1 MSIQEVDK
9 MSNKGSWIPISADND
24 ESLEDGDEDN
34 VTNGEYY
41 IQLYYGN
48 INKKV
53 KNVQKS
59 SIILCS
65 LKFL

>member
-1 MSIQEVDK
+1 MSIRELDN
-9 MSNKGSWIPISADND
+9 MSNKGTWIPIKGDNY

-41 IQLYYGN
+41 IQFYYGN

-53 KNVQKS
+53 KKCTKS
-59 SIILCS
+59 
-65 LKFL
+65 K